1 MKEFFIMSLIY
12 QVIQERSSDEP
23 PAIEWSDLYP
33 EKFDT
38 MLSELYNLGLMY
50 FTFSIVSPNI
60 VHNIL
65 HFTSAESFQQYEIGI
80 VSLPEYIERTEYERQ
95 NNVSRRII
103 SQKYIS

>member
-12 QVIQERSSDEP
+12 QVIQEKSTVDS
-23 PAIEWSDLYP
+23 ATIGWSDLYP

-60 VHNIL
+60 VYNIL

-95 NNVSRRII
+95 NGISRRII
-103 SQKYIS
+103 SQEYID

>member
-1 MKEFFIMSLIY
+1 MSLIY
-12 QVIQERSSDEP
+12 QVIQERSKVGS
-23 PAIEWSDLYP
+23 ATIEWSDLYP

-60 VHNIL
+60 VYNIL

-95 NNVSRRII
+95 NGISRRII
-103 SQKYIS
+103 SQEYID

>member
-1 MKEFFIMSLIY
+1 MKESFIMSLIY
-12 QVIQERSSDEP
+12 QVIQEKSTVDSS
-23 PAIEWSDLYP
+23 AIQWDDLYP

-95 NNVSRRII
+95 HNISRRII
-103 SQKYIS
+103 SQEYIS